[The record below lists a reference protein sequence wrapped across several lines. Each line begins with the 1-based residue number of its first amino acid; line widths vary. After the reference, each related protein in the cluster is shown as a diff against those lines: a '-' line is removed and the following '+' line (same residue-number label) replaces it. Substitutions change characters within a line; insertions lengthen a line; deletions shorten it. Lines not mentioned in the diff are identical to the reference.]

1 MHTEKFSLKKRIQS
15 FYYAF
20 SGFKTAVKT
29 QHNLQI
35 HLLAVVIVLIL
46 GFLLKINITEWLIL
60 LIIFSLVISSEIINS
75 SIELLTDFISPEYNL
90 KAGKVKDMAAAAVL
104 INAIAALIIGIII
117 FAPKI
122 IQLIF

>member
-1 MHTEKFSLKKRIQS
+1 MQTEKFSLKKRIKS

-20 SGFKTAVKT
+20 SGIKIAVKT

-35 HLLAVVIVLIL
+35 HLIAVFIVLIF
-46 GFLLKINITEWLIL
+46 GFLLKINVTEWLIL
-60 LIIFSLVISSEIINS
+60 IIIFSLVISSEIINS
-75 SIELLTDFISPEYNL
+75 AIELITDIISPEYNI
-90 KAGKVKDMAAAAVL
+90 KAGKVKDMAAGAVL